1 LATSARP
8 ANLFNSLPYLRNIV
22 VVSLGLHEAADRCN
36 QHEVF
41 KKLGDFNGCL
51 FYHASK
57 KLAEKTAALEFFNKS
72 GMVVVDLTGPS
83 DTFNARNRRSNV
95 VTPLVRKAKKKG
107 LVCLSSVI
115 YGAKINTALSRVEE
129 AKRVT
134 DPEFVITIPIR
145 QDLPKTQLNYWDSA
159 TSRVIVDL
167 FGAKGGVVN
176 NIAMEKVW
184 VAKGAKKFDDY
195 LMEKLCHHIS
205 TSPTI
210 HEYWAY
216 SPSRVI
222 EKYDMPSEVKL
233 MLNFLY
239 THSVT
244 RAELKVVNNLTE
256 EDKKY
261 LQLWQHYV
269 CYNSRNMSVEATQVK
284 HLLNKLVLH
293 PVNESIVD
301 KLKKNIFLRLMDVS
315 EFTEL
320 VKDPKATPAQISK
333 AFEILLAVLKN

>member
-1 LATSARP
+1 
-8 ANLFNSLPYLRNIV
+8 
-22 VVSLGLHEAADRCN
+22 
-36 QHEVF
+36 
-41 KKLGDFNGCL
+41 
-51 FYHASK
+51 
-57 KLAEKTAALEFFNKS
+57 
-72 GMVVVDLTGPS
+72 
-83 DTFNARNRRSNV
+83 
-95 VTPLVRKAKKKG
+95 
-107 LVCLSSVI
+107 
-115 YGAKINTALSRVEE
+115 
-129 AKRVT
+129 
-134 DPEFVITIPIR
+134 
-145 QDLPKTQLNYWDSA
+145 
-159 TSRVIVDL
+159 
-167 FGAKGGVVN
+167 
-176 NIAMEKVW
+176 MEKVW